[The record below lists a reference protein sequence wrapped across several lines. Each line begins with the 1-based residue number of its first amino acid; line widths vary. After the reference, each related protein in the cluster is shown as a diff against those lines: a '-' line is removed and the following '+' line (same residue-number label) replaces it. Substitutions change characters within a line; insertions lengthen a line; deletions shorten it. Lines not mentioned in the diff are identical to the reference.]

1 MIGIEDIIRILE
13 SRERHGKTHKLPLS
27 EALGAFLPSPV
38 YAALDSPPFDKAAM
52 DGWAVCKDDEEGP
65 WTIRETVAAGDLA
78 RFTLKKGECSAIMTG
93 AKIPEGCGKIIR
105 VEYTE
110 KTGDKVSLKQAEP
123 LENIIFQGENIKEGE
138 LLLTP
143 RRLGPADIGILASTG
158 LAELETA
165 IPPRIGIITTGSEIR
180 DPGETLND
188 GEIYNSNGS
197 QLAAQAREA
206 GCSVKYY
213 GIVADDEEAIRNA
226 IAGALDETEILLLSG
241 GVSMGEFDF
250 VPSVLQDLG
259 VVREFHKAAIKPGKP
274 LWFGHTDRNF
284 VFGLPGNPVST
295 YILFEVFVKHLIW
308 QQCGVPFG
316 PHNLRAEL
324 GKEIRRRT
332 WDRTEF
338 LPVRFEGN
346 KVIPIKYHG
355 SSHLNALSEAD
366 GLTIVDKGLDHI
378 PAGEIINVR
387 LL

>member
-1 MIGIEDIIRILE
+1 MIGIEDIIRILDSQE
-13 SRERHGKTHKLPLS
+13 KHCKTHKVPLS

-38 YAALDSPPFDKAAM
+38 YATLDSPPFDKAAM

-65 WTIRETVAAGDLA
+65 WTVRETVAAGDVA
-78 RFTLKKGECSAIMTG
+78 SYPLKKGECSAIMTG

-105 VEYTE
+105 IEYTE
-110 KTGDKVSLKQAEP
+110 KSGDKVSLTRQEP
-123 LENIIFQGENIKEGE
+123 LENIIYRGENIKQGD

-158 LAELETA
+158 IAELETSV
-165 IPPRIGIITTGSEIR
+165 PPRIGIITTGSEIR
-180 DPGETLND
+180 DPGEVLND

-197 QLAAQAREA
+197 QLSAQARKA
-206 GCSVKYY
+206 GCPVNYY
-213 GIVADDEEAIRNA
+213 GIVSDDQEAIRNA
-226 IAGALDETEILLLSG
+226 IAKALEETDILLLSG

-259 VVREFHKAAIKPGKP
+259 VVKEFHKAAIKPGKP
-274 LWFGHTDRNF
+274 IWFGHTEKNF

-295 YILFEVFVKHLIW
+295 YILFEIFVKHLIGH
-308 QQCGVPFG
+308 QCGVPFG
-316 PHNLRAEL
+316 PHRLRAEL
-324 GKEIRRRT
+324 GREIRRRT

-338 LPVRFEGN
+338 LPVRFEGD

-366 GLTIVDKGLDHI
+366 GLTIVDKDIDHV